1 VGTRLLQ
8 LGPPHFLGVF
18 SKACPPLASASL
30 NKPPLLCS
38 SHTMTPLLHHIL
50 IGLLSLLLSVSA
62 YIPAV
67 PTNDTGL
74 AIQGGLNVTDISRVI
89 LQWYSVAG

>member
-1 VGTRLLQ
+1 
-8 LGPPHFLGVF
+8 
-18 SKACPPLASASL
+18 
-30 NKPPLLCS
+30 
-38 SHTMTPLLHHIL
+38 MTPLLHHLL
-50 IGLLSLLLSVSA
+50 IGLLVLFPPVSA

-74 AIQGGLNVTDISRVI
+74 AIASGLNVTDVSRVV